1 MRIGMVTA
9 CYKPVVNGV
18 TRMVALYKQHLEAA
32 GHEVTIFTLG
42 EPDPA
47 GDEPGVVRSP
57 AVSLGDTGYY
67 WSMRYT
73 RAAQALLQQMDI
85 IHCHHLYMSVEMA
98 HRYGRCPI
106 VYTNHTRYDLYM
118 GTYIP
123 ISQPA
128 ADAVMR
134 QVWPDFTD
142 LADMVIVPSESV
154 RQVMLDFGVT
164 RPMVVIENG
173 VDLRPFH
180 HPTHPLTKT
189 DLGVPESAVLF
200 IYIGRLADEK
210 NLDLLLQQFAIAQDI
225 MPHMHLLLV
234 GSGPSTEELKQL
246 AAELQIAPSVHFAG
260 PIPYENISNY
270 LAAADAFV
278 TASTSEVHPLTVIEA
293 MAAGLPVVAVA
304 SPGIVDTVTHGTSG
318 LLTRHATS
326 GLAAAL
332 VAMALDA
339 ARRQQ
344 MAQAAQRDSQRFDI
358 GQTVSR
364 TIQLYNYLRQTRP
377 DLQRDEAHG
386 RWTRTR
392 ERLQP
397 HLDQLIS
404 LIKPPDKMGTSPLRK
419 LFEPVPPQ
427 EEKRD

>member
-1 MRIGMVTA
+1 MQIGMVTA
-9 CYKPVVNGV
+9 CYKPVINGV

-73 RAAQALLQQMDI
+73 RAAQELLQQMDI

-142 LADMVIVPSESV
+142 LADVVIVPSASV
-154 RQVMLDFGVT
+154 KQVMLDFGVT

-173 VDLRPFH
+173 VDLRPFQN
-180 HPTHPLTKT
+180 PSCPLTKT
-189 DLGVPESAVLF
+189 ELGVPETAVLF
-200 IYIGRLADEK
+200 IYVGRLADEK
-210 NLDLLLQQFAIAQDI
+210 NLDLLLEQFAIARNIVPDL
-225 MPHMHLLLV
+225 HLMIV
-234 GSGPSTEELKQL
+234 GSGPSAQELKEL
-246 AAELQIAPSVHFAG
+246 ALHLSIVPYVHFTG
-260 PIPYENISNY
+260 PLPYEQIPNY
-270 LAAADAFV
+270 LAAADVFI

-293 MAAGLPVVAVA
+293 MATGLPVIAVA
-304 SPGIVDTVTHGTSG
+304 SPGIIDTVTHGESG
-318 LLTRHATS
+318 LLTHHLEG
-326 GLAAAL
+326 GLAAAMVGL
-332 VAMALDA
+332 AVDTS
-339 ARRQQ
+339 RRQHMAHQ
-344 MAQAAQRDSQRFDI
+344 AQATSQRFDI
-358 GQTVSR
+358 RRTVAR
-364 TIQLYNYLRQTRP
+364 TAQLYEHLQQTRP
-377 DLQRDEAHG
+377 DLQRDEGHG
-386 RWTRTR
+386 RWPRTR
-392 ERLQP
+392 ARLQP
-397 HLDQLIS
+397 HLDQLVS
-404 LIKPPDKMGTSPLRK
+404 LIKPPEKSGTGSLRK
-419 LFEPVPPQ
+419 FFEPIV
-427 EEKRD
+427 EKESKRG

>member
-9 CYKPVVNGV
+9 CYKPVINGV

-32 GHEVTIFTLG
+32 GHEVTVFTLG

-47 GDEPGVVRSP
+47 GDELGVVRSP

-73 RAAQALLQQMDI
+73 RAAQELLQQMDI

-128 ADAVMR
+128 ADVVMR
-134 QVWPDFTD
+134 QVWPEFTD

-154 RQVMLDFGVT
+154 RQVMLDFGIR

-180 HPTHPLTKT
+180 YPAQPLTKT
-189 DLGVPESAVLF
+189 ELNVPETAVLF
-200 IYIGRLADEK
+200 IYVGRLAEEK
-210 NLDLLLQQFAIAQDI
+210 KLDLLLEQFTIARDI
-225 MPHMHLLLV
+225 MPELHLMLI
-234 GSGPSTEELKQL
+234 GSGPNTEELKEL
-246 AAELQIAPSVHFAG
+246 AVEYGIAHAVHFTG
-260 PIPYENISNY
+260 PIQYEKIPNY

-293 MAAGLPVVAVA
+293 MAARLPIVAMA
-304 SPGIVDTVTHGTSG
+304 SPGIVDTVTHNESG
-318 LLTRHATS
+318 LLTHYGDG
-326 GLAAAL
+326 GLAAAI
-332 VAMALDA
+332 VGMAADSE
-339 ARRQQ
+339 RRQQ
-344 MAQAAQRDSQRFDI
+344 MAHHAQKTSARFDI
-358 GQTVSR
+358 HQTVAQ
-364 TIQLYNYLRQTRP
+364 TIQLYEHLQKTRP
-377 DLQRDEAHG
+377 DLQRDEEHG
-386 RWTRTR
+386 RWNRTR
-392 ERLQP
+392 EKLQP
-397 HLDQLIS
+397 RLDQLIS
-404 LIKPPDKMGTSPLRK
+404 LIKPPEKPGTGPLRK
-419 LFEPVPPQ
+419 LFEPVR
-427 EEKRD
+427 EKDRKHE